1 MLPRGSY
8 SPGSGPIYLSELECL
23 GSESSLTNCP
33 LGHNLAPGL
42 VSCNHS
48 MDVSIQCQ
56 GIYNHIIVINFVLV
70 SLNSYSFPLDYDEC
84 TGNNGGCDQTCSN
97 TVGSFFCSC
106 GDGYMLDVD
115 MTSCNGIIIPA

>member
-8 SPGSGPIYLSELECL
+8 SPGAGPIYLSELLCS

-42 VSCNHS
+42 VNCNHS
-48 MDVSIQCQ
+48 MDVSVQCQ
-56 GIYNHIIVINFVLV
+56 GTCVVYQLFVGLIY
-70 SLNSYSFPLDYDEC
+70 SSSSDYNEC
-84 TGNNGGCDQTCSN
+84 TNSNGGCNQTCNN

-106 GDGYMLDVD
+106 GDGYRLDDD
-115 MTSCNGIIIPA
+115 MTSCNGIIIPASL